1 MAASHRTLRCWQ
13 TATAIVD
20 AVQEASKAHWQPRL
34 REVFNQVQR
43 SALSVQLNIAEGYS
57 YGPSPTCTKL
67 LRVAYGSAVET
78 SELLDLLIRQGA
90 WPSNDT
96 QRVTELSEECLRT
109 LRGFIRKYSS

>member
-13 TATAIVD
+13 TATALVD
-20 AVQEASKAHWQPRL
+20 SVQEASKTCWQPRL
-34 REVFNQVQR
+34 REAFGQLQR

-78 SELLDLLIRQGA
+78 AELLELLIRQGA
-90 WPSNDT
+90 WPDHDG
-96 QRVTELSEECLRT
+96 QRAIDLSAECQRT
-109 LRGFIRKYSS
+109 LRGFIRKSHR